1 VHSANNRVSNRVS
14 RRVAAGTL
22 VLGVVLSTAQVAAAG
37 TAAPRSGLQDRSI
50 TLITG
55 DRVVVLDDASNARTI
70 IPGKG
75 REKLAFST
83 YKRDGHLYVVPRDA
97 VSLVAQ
103 GRLDE
108 RLFDLTTLMES
119 GYDDKS
125 RSTLPLIVTH
135 APGVASARIAGA
147 TTTASLSAV
156 NASAVNVE
164 KSGAAWQSLTGAGV
178 KKVWLDGQRKASLD
192 RSTAQIGAPAAWQA
206 GYTGEGVKVAVL
218 DTGVDQTHLDLASR
232 ELGEKNFSD
241 APDGVDRFGHGTHVA
256 STIAG
261 TGAKSAGKYKGVAYG
276 ANVLDGKVLNDNGS
290 GQESWIVAGM
300 QWAVDQGAKIVNLSL
315 GGGDTP
321 EIDPLEEAV
330 NTLSAKHGTLF
341 VIAAGNS
348 GQAGEETVGSP
359 GSADAALTV
368 GAVNRDD
375 SLAPFSSRGPR
386 VGDAA
391 IKPDITAPGVD
402 IAAAK
407 AAEGQMGTPVADGYV
422 AASGTSMATPHVA
435 GVAALMAQLHP
446 DWKGEQIKATLTAS
460 AKPNAKNTAFEQG
473 SGRVD
478 VAKALTQS
486 VTTSPTNVSLGTQL
500 WPHDDDQPVNKSVTY
515 RNSGKADVTFDVAV
529 NALGP
534 DGKPAPAGLLTASP
548 AKVTVPAGGEASV
561 NITGNTKVDGLDGVY
576 SGSLTATSGD
586 AVVNTPVA
594 INREVESYT
603 LTVNHIGL
611 DGAPAG
617 DARTSLFGLETRKFG
632 SAYDP
637 DGSAA
642 VRLPKGNYIIDSALI
657 AQDRISWLAYP
668 VFNLS
673 DDTTVDM
680 DFRRT
685 KQTKITPSDPGAE
698 MRLADIS
705 YLRTSGKNSFSM
717 GWVLLG
723 GSLDDLW
730 TAHAGPEAPPQELST
745 QLNTQWEN
753 AKGDYYGL
761 NFFHDGTFVTG
772 FTRAVKQSELAHV
785 HATFGSTV
793 PDRPG
798 LRYAFPYPKFGQGAG
813 AWAVL
818 LPVKLPGERNEYYT
832 TGDSAFSPGLWQM
845 SADERNIDI
854 QFVGPV
860 KAYQAGRTYEE
871 SYNRGVFGPAL
882 PQTRSPGA
890 YVVRAENTIS
900 VNVPLWGDGSG
911 NAGFSIVDSG
921 VTTLYRDGKKI
932 GEQPADGYGAFE
944 VPADTGN
951 YTLSTEGIRTNTGV
965 SDVTTAVR
973 ASWTFRSGPAGTDP
987 VRVPLSTVRY
997 TPALDATNSAPAG
1010 ESFIVPVSVQA
1021 QNSGAGTVPK
1031 ALTVDA
1037 SFDGGQTWSAATVVA
1052 NVFAI
1057 VQHPNDATSV
1067 SLRAKATDRAGNTVE
1082 QTIIN
1087 AYKLN

>member
-1 VHSANNRVSNRVS
+1 MHSANNQ
-14 RRVAAGTL
+14 VAGRAAVGVL
-22 VLGVVLSTAQVAAAG
+22 VLAVALSTAQVA
-37 TAAPRSGLQDRSI
+37 TAAPRATETLQDRSV

-75 REKLAFST
+75 RERLAFST

-108 RLFDLTTLMES
+108 RLFDVSTLAES

-125 RSTLPLIVTH
+125 RSTVPVIVTY
-135 APGVASARIAGA
+135 APGVTSARIAGA
-147 TTTASLSAV
+147 TTTANLSSV
-156 NASAVNVE
+156 NASAMNAE

-178 KKVWLDGQRKASLD
+178 KKVWLDGKRKASLD
-192 RSTAQIGAPAAWQA
+192 RSTVQIGAPAAWQA
-206 GYTGEGVKVAVL
+206 GYTGTGVKVAVL
-218 DTGVDQTHLDLASR
+218 DTGVDQTHPDLASR
-232 ELGEKNFSD
+232 EIAEKNFSD
-241 APDGVDRFGHGTHVA
+241 SADAVDRVGHGTHVA

-261 TGAKSAGKYKGVAYG
+261 TGAKANGKYKGVAYG
-276 ANVLDGKVLNDNGS
+276 ASILDAKVLSDGGS
-290 GQESWIVAGM
+290 GYDSWIISGM
-300 QWAVDQGAKIVNLSL
+300 QWAVDQGAKVINLSL

-321 EIDPLEEAV
+321 EIDPMEEAV

-348 GQAGEETVGSP
+348 GQAGAETVGSP

-368 GAVNRDD
+368 GAVDRDD

-386 VGDAA
+386 IGDAA
-391 IKPDITAPGVD
+391 IKPDITAPGVN

-407 AAEGQMGTPVADGYV
+407 AAEGRLGTPVADGYV
-422 AASGTSMATPHVA
+422 AMSGTSMATPHVA
-435 GVAALMAQLHP
+435 GAAALLAQSHP
-446 DWKGEQIKATLTAS
+446 DWAGEQLKAALTAS
-460 AKPNAKNTAFEQG
+460 AKPNPKLNPFEQG

-478 VAKALTQS
+478 VAKAITQS
-486 VTTSPTNVSLGTQL
+486 VSTTPTNISLGTQL
-500 WPHDDDQPVNKSVTY
+500 WPHDDDQPVSKNVTY
-515 RNSGKADVTFDVAV
+515 RNSGKTDVTFDVAV

-534 DGKPAPAGLLTASP
+534 DGKPTPAGLLTVSP
-548 AKVTVPAGGEASV
+548 AKVTVPAGGEAVVS
-561 NITGNTKVDGLDGVY
+561 ITANTRIDGLDGIY
-576 SGSLTATSGD
+576 SGTLTATSGD
-586 AVVNTPVA
+586 SVMNTVNTPVA

-603 LTVNHIGL
+603 LTVNHVGL

-617 DARTSLFGLETRKFG
+617 TARTSLFGLESRKFG

-637 DGSAA
+637 SGSAQ
-642 VRLPKGNYIIDSALI
+642 VRLPKGDYVVDSSLVTG
-657 AQDRISWLAYP
+657 DRISWLAYP
-668 VFNLS
+668 MFTLS
-673 DDTTVDM
+673 DDTTIDL
-680 DFRRT
+680 DFRRAR
-685 KQTKITPSDPGAE
+685 QTKITPSDPTAE

-705 YLRTSGKNSFSM
+705 YLRMSGRNASSF

-723 GSLDDLW
+723 GSLSDLW
-730 TAHAGPEAPPQELST
+730 TAHVGPEAPPQELST
-745 QLNTQWEN
+745 QLNTQWAN
-753 AKGDYYGL
+753 PKGDYYGL
-761 NFFHDGTFVTG
+761 AFYNDGSMVTG
-772 FTRAVKQSELAHV
+772 FTRAVKQSDLAHV
-785 HATFGSTV
+785 HATFGATV

-798 LRYAFPYPKFGQGAG
+798 LRYAFPYPKYGQGPG

-832 TGDSAFSPGLWQM
+832 AGDSAFSPGLWQM
-845 SADERNIDI
+845 SPDEREVQI
-854 QFVGPV
+854 QFLGPV
-860 KAYQAGRTYEE
+860 KSYQAGRTYEE
-871 SYNRGVFGPAL
+871 SYNRGVFGPVL
-882 PQTRSPGA
+882 PQTRSPGS
-890 YVVRAENTIS
+890 YVTRVENSIQ
-900 VNVPLWGDGSG
+900 VNAPLWGDGSG
-911 NAGFSIVDSG
+911 NAGSSIVDSG

-932 GEQPADGYGAFE
+932 GEEPNAGYGAFE

-951 YTLSTEGIRTNTGV
+951 YTLFTEGIRTNTGV

-973 ASWTFRSGPAGTDP
+973 ASWTFRSGPAGPDP

-1010 ESFIVPVSVQA
+1010 ESFIIPVSVQA
-1021 QNSGAGTVPK
+1021 QGSGTGTVPK
-1031 ALTVDA
+1031 TLTVEA

-1067 SLRAKATDRAGNTVE
+1067 SLRAKASDRAGNTVE